1 MAIVDIFQGQQYHH
15 LLFAVLGLLHLTREI
30 LLYFNFWQIKQY
42 RWDRLKDGLK
52 ENYWIL
58 LPRSTVISGLIL
70 LSYFFL
76 TEQLFSYLAL
86 TNLLIWDG
94 YAAVKLLKKKWIYP
108 IATKKSKVFLS
119 GALVALILFKALAL
133 VHFPWYLP
141 QITLLLVTFAPILSL
156 VYLIMAEW
164 PALLMKNRIINK
176 ARLHRNKFP
185 GLKVIGITGSFGK
198 TSVKDFLYHFL
209 SYKYGSDKIVRTEGN
224 VNTQLGIAQ
233 AVLSKINRETIF
245 FICEM
250 GAYRPNEIKRSS
262 ELIKP
267 QIGILTGINSQHSSL
282 FGSQKKIIL
291 AKYELIQSLPQTGLA
306 VFNGDNRWSR
316 LLADKF
322 NNKIIISTKAQ
333 NNSDWL
339 SSNVKIKKK
348 SLDFTM
354 IKGSEKID
362 FKTSLIGSQNI
373 INIMMASVVAL
384 KLGLSIEEIS
394 KASLSLPFPAKS
406 PYIFNYN
413 GSDIIDAT
421 YSSNPD
427 GALTHLHHLRLWSGY
442 RAIIM
447 NGFIELGPNTNKAYY
462 QLGRAIGK
470 YCHIAIF
477 TDDHNLEFIK
487 KGLASV
493 EGKTEIIFTRNIDEI
508 IEKINKFQK
517 SEDVILLEGRLKKE
531 LMNSLKRS

>member
-1 MAIVDIFQGQQYHH
+1 MTMVDIFQGQQYYY
-15 LLFAVLGLLHLTREI
+15 LLFALLGLLHLTREI

-52 ENYWIL
+52 ENYWVL
-58 LPRSTVISGLIL
+58 LPRSAVISSLIL
-70 LSYFFL
+70 LSCFFL
-76 TEQLFSYLAL
+76 TEQLFAYLTL
-86 TNLLIWDG
+86 INLLIWDG
-94 YAAVKLLKKKWIYP
+94 YAAVKLLKKKWVYP
-108 IATKKSKVFLS
+108 IATKKSKVFFL
-119 GALVALILFKALAL
+119 GALVALILFKTLAF
-133 VHFPWYLP
+133 VYFPLYLP
-141 QITLLLVTFAPILSL
+141 QITLLLIAFAPILAL
-156 VYLIMAEW
+156 IYLIAAEW
-164 PALLMKNRIINK
+164 PAQLMKNRIINK
-176 ARLHRNKFP
+176 AKLHRNKFP
-185 GLKVIGITGSFGK
+185 ELKVIGITGSFGK

-224 VNTQLGIAQ
+224 INTQLGIAQ
-233 AVLSKINRETIF
+233 TVLSKINKETIF

-250 GAYRPNEIKRSS
+250 GAYRPNEIKKSA
-262 ELIKP
+262 ELAKP
-267 QIGILTGINSQHSSL
+267 QIGILTGINGQHSSL

-291 AKYELIQSLPQTGLA
+291 AKYELIQSLPKNGLA

-316 LLADKF
+316 LLAEKF
-322 NNKIIISTKAQ
+322 NNKIIVSTKTQ
-333 NNSDWL
+333 NNSSWF
-339 SSNVKIKKK
+339 SSNVKIEKK

-384 KLGLSIEEIS
+384 KLGLNIEEIS

-413 GSDIIDAT
+413 RSDIIDAT

-427 GALTHLHHLRLWSGY
+427 GALAHLHHLRLWSGY

-447 NGFIELGPNTNKAYY
+447 HGFIELGLNTNKAYY
-462 QLGRAIGK
+462 QLGRAIGRC
-470 YCHIAIF
+470 CHIAIF

-487 KGLASV
+487 KGLVSV
-493 EGKTEIIFTRNIDEI
+493 EGETEIIFTKNINEI
-508 IEKINKFQK
+508 LEKIKKFQK
-517 SEDVILLEGRLKKE
+517 PEDIILLEGRLKKE
-531 LMNSLKRS
+531 LMNSLKRA